1 MAAAIPL
8 LLLSGFLG
16 AGKTTLLNRILSGS
30 HGQRIAVLVND
41 FGAID
46 IDRRLIAAADGESLQ
61 LSNGCICCSI
71 GSSLMEALL
80 KLLARPEPPDRLIIE
95 ASGVAD
101 PSRIGAIGMAGDAF
115 RLDGI
120 VTVVDAET
128 VEARLTDPQIG
139 ATVRRQIEAADL
151 LILNKIDLIM
161 GSDLPRM
168 TAMVQSLSPAPIVPA
183 VDAAIP
189 YAILLDLPEGLPR
202 ILTAEGGQDHD
213 ALVATVVLTPEAPLR
228 PERLAAL
235 AEAIAASAWRAKG
248 FIAVEG
254 EGVVLLQVVG
264 RRWSLTPAAAE
275 AATGLVVIGPAGMD
289 SMALHSAAAVDF
301 SPGPD

>member
-1 MAAAIPL
+1 MAGGIPL
-8 LLLSGFLG
+8 FLLSGFLG
-16 AGKTTLLNRILSGS
+16 AGKTTLLNRLLSGN

-80 KLLARPEPPDRLIIE
+80 KLLARPEPPERLIIE

-101 PSRIGAIGMAGDAF
+101 PARIGAIGMAGDAF
-115 RLDGI
+115 RLEAI

-128 VEARLTDPQIG
+128 VEARLADPQIG

-151 LILNKIDLIM
+151 LILNKTDLV
-161 GSDLPRM
+161 GAEALPRLRE
-168 TAMVQSLSPAPIVPA
+168 ALSALSPAPVVPA
-183 VDAAIP
+183 VDAAVP
-189 YAILLDLPEGLPR
+189 DALLLDPPAGVPR
-202 ILTAEGGQDHD
+202 VLTATGGQDH
-213 ALVATVVLTPEAPLR
+213 AAVVATVTLMPDVPMSR
-228 PERLAAL
+228 DRLSTL

-248 FIAVEG
+248 FVAIQG
-254 EGVVLLQVVG
+254 EGTALLQAVG
-264 RRWSLTPAAAE
+264 RRWSLTAAPAE
-275 AATGLVVIGPAGMD
+275 APTGLVVIGPAGMD
-289 SMALHSAAAVDF
+289 AKALEGLTA
-301 SPGPD
+301 

>member
-16 AGKTTLLNRILSGS
+16 AGKTTLLNRLLSGS

-80 KLLARPEPPDRLIIE
+80 KLLARPEPPERLIIE

-101 PSRIGAIGMAGDAF
+101 PSRVGAIGMAGDAF

-128 VEARLTDPQIG
+128 VEARLADPQIG

-151 LILNKIDLIM
+151 LVLNKTDLV
-161 GSDLPRM
+161 SATDLPAL
-168 TAMVQSLSPAPIVPA
+168 TAMLRALSPAPIVPA
-183 VDAAIP
+183 VAAAIP
-189 YAILLDLPEGLPR
+189 DTILLDLPMALPR
-202 ILTAEGGQDHD
+202 MTTVGKDGRNHGDD
-213 ALVATVVLTPEAPLR
+213 VATVTLTPDAPVPR
-228 PERLAAL
+228 DRIPAL
-235 AEAIAASAWRAKG
+235 VDAIAATAWRAKG
-248 FIAVEG
+248 FIEVEG
-254 EGVVLLQVVG
+254 EGVSLLQVVG
-264 RRWSLTPAAAE
+264 RRWSLTAAFAE
-275 AATGLVVIGPAGMD
+275 EPTGLVVIGPAASLDADGLR
-289 SMALHSAAAVDF
+289 AAIRAAAP
-301 SPGPD
+301 SS